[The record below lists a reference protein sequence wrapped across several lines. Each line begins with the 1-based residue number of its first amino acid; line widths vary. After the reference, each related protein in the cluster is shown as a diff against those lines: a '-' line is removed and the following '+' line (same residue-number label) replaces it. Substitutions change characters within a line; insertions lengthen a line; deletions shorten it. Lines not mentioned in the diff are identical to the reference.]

1 VSREQYSPTCGGEVP
16 DVLVDQFRA
25 LDEVDESCDDELL
38 PGLVAAKWASSIS
51 RHTYYVL
58 RLTELN

>member
-38 PGLVAAKWASSIS
+38 PGLVAAKWA
-51 RHTYYVL
+51 
-58 RLTELN
+58 